1 MRFNLVLVISL
12 LIITTFSSLA
22 QTTYFIKYKSNVP
35 ITVVESNIS
44 KQKLSNAMGDRPV
57 SLPKF
62 NINYLAKGL
71 GKGNDVLGRI
81 VKIQFSENVDEAI
94 INSMLS
100 SDADIEYVQK
110 STTYSMDFV
119 PNDSLLADQWALKKI
134 KAFDAWDI
142 TQGADTVL
150 LAIIDTGIEYFHPDL
165 KNKIY
170 KNPGEIGTDNLGKDK
185 RSNGIDDDN
194 NGFIDDYMG
203 WDFVDRVGFPFDSTG
218 GDYLTWDN
226 DPLDEH
232 GHGTL
237 VSGTS
242 TAETNNISGIAGVAP
257 NIKILNLRSFDPGG
271 YGEEDDA
278 ASAILYAVKMGAKVI
293 NMSWG
298 DYSFSYVLRDVI
310 RYAYSQNV
318 VMIASSGNSGSD
330 EPHYP
335 SGYSEVISVGNSTEQ
350 DYVAGSSN
358 WGSTLD
364 LVAPGTSI
372 SSTSLNSGYSSFS
385 GTSAAAPF
393 VSASAALI
401 LSLQNF
407 TNEEV
412 KQIIKSTT
420 DDIGEQGWDL
430 RSGAGRL
437 NLLQALSV
445 TAPSIIKFY
454 SPTQDY
460 ATSGDT
466 IKIIAS
472 ILSPYFTSFSLQVGT
487 GLNPENWNYLI
498 ENGLN
503 QFSKKEIYVINTA
516 NFLDT
521 VYTLRLVVNQNN
533 GRTLEERVNFY
544 IDRTPPVAELISL
557 IPALYGNISIPL
569 AAMYTNEPCV
579 VRMYYKRTGEVAF
592 SFVTLDGFATN
603 NQFVK
608 QLHYGFIPK
617 DLTVQNTQYEI
628 YFEAENLVGLKTKL
642 ANNGNNFIVSTFFN
656 SELSSENILPFSLP
670 SGDMYE
676 NPMNIT
682 TVQFSDVAVRQG
694 ENSHLYNFNNNS
706 FALIDSL
713 EFQFVKDFGDFNN
726 NGLTDLLTYFTY
738 DGFIEEQTSPN
749 SSSFNQKYSVIAQ
762 GGEER
767 FWPIMA
773 KDVDS
778 DGVVEVFSL
787 RDLNRIEVW
796 DIQPD
801 LSLKIVDTLLNFTPA
816 GFGNNRINSPGA
828 AVADIDGD
836 GSNEFW
842 MVDEDGDIFSYKIGS
857 NNKYTEQYNIPT
869 QYLGYSAYIAS
880 GDYDGDGKVELAV
893 LLHSIDQIDISPYFR
908 LIVFNISNGKTNI
921 LFDQAFIDASTE
933 FNGAFRRT
941 SNSIR
946 FADINNDDKDELILF
961 EFPYAYIFK
970 YDGSNN
976 IIISYKENINSNSVF
991 VADLNQNGVLEV
1003 AFPFSNK
1010 IEFSEFSIS
1019 TYTSTPNNLIGYS
1032 ISPSTVQLSWI
1043 SDSPKFYVYKSS
1055 NKNNLVLFDSTSAS
1069 TYLDTNVA
1077 LDSTYYYSIKAYDPT
1092 KPEPLSGMSS
1102 IIEVYSHTP
1111 GKPISAKSNSN
1122 RSVIVTFSEKMK
1134 NTIEN
1139 LQSFEIVSVG
1149 YPNSITASDQ
1159 YSYLLSFNKNL
1170 PEGEQKII
1178 IKNIKDFYNSP
1189 IATDTLTFLVI
1200 STPELQSFYVS
1211 AFEILNAY
1219 KIKLIFNFAID
1230 ETAALNKNNYVFTPE
1245 NKVTSITIDP
1255 KESKTI
1261 YLDLSGQKPVGS
1273 IGREY
1278 VLRLNNLISNVASGS
1293 IPINTGA
1300 GSYIVLSTYA
1310 KDLSDVYVYPNPTK
1324 EGAEKI
1330 TFANLP
1336 QRAKITIWS
1345 IDGVFINEVEESDGN
1360 GGVDYN
1366 LTDLS
1371 GNHISSGIYIYR
1383 IVQLDDQSNE
1393 GEEKLGKF
1401 AIVR

>member
-12 LIITTFSSLA
+12 LIFTTILSLA

-35 ITVVESNIS
+35 MAVVESNIS
-44 KQKLSNAMGDRPV
+44 KQKLSNAIGDRPV

-71 GKGNDVLGRI
+71 GRGDEVLGRI
-81 VKIQFSENVDEAI
+81 FKVHFSENVDEANI
-94 INSMLS
+94 KSMLS

-142 TQGADTVL
+142 TQGTDTVL
-150 LAIIDTGIEYFHPDL
+150 LAIIDTGIEYLHPDL

-170 KNPGEIGTDNLGKDK
+170 KNPGEMGKDNLGRDK
-185 RSNGIDDDN
+185 SSNGIDDDH

-226 DPLDEH
+226 IPLDEF

-237 VSGTS
+237 VAGTS
-242 TAETNNISGIAGVAP
+242 AAETNNISGVAGVAP
-257 NIKILNLRSFDPGG
+257 NIKLLNLRSFDSGG

-278 ASAILYAVKMGAKVI
+278 ASAILYAVKLGAKVI

-318 VMIASSGNSGSD
+318 LLIASSGNSGSD

-372 SSTSLNSGYSSFS
+372 ISTVMNSNYSSYN

-393 VSASAALI
+393 VSATAALI

-407 TNEEV
+407 NNEEV

-437 NLLQALSV
+437 NLFQALSV

-454 SPTQDY
+454 SPAQDY
-460 ATSGDT
+460 ATSGDTT

-472 ILSPYFTSFSLQVGT
+472 ILSPYFTSFSLQVGA
-487 GLNPENWNYLI
+487 GFNPDNWNYLI

-503 QFSKKEIYVINTA
+503 QFSKKEIYVLNTA

-544 IDRTPPVAELISL
+544 IDRTPPIAELISL
-557 IPALYGNISIPL
+557 IPAFYGNISLPI
-569 AAMYTNEPCV
+569 AAMFTDEPCV
-579 VRMYYKRTGEVAF
+579 VRMYYRQTGSLTF
-592 SFVTLDGFATN
+592 SFITLDGFATN

-617 DLTVQNTQYEI
+617 DLTVQNSQYEI

-642 ANNGNNFIVSTFFN
+642 TDNGNNFIVSTFFN

-676 NPMNIT
+676 NPMNIMSN
-682 TVQFSDVAVRQG
+682 QFSDIAVRQG

-706 FALIDSL
+706 FTLIDSL
-713 EFQFVKDFGDFNN
+713 ESQYVKDFGDFNN
-726 NGLTDLLTYFTY
+726 NELTDLLTYFTY
-738 DGFIEEQTSPN
+738 DGFIEEQTSQY

-762 GGEER
+762 GGEVR
-767 FWPIMA
+767 CWPIMA

-778 DGVVEVFSL
+778 DGIVEVFSL

-796 DIQPD
+796 DVQSD
-801 LSLKIVDTLLNFTPA
+801 LSLKIVDTLFNFTSV
-816 GFGNNRINSPGA
+816 GFGNNRINSPGGV
-828 AVADIDGD
+828 VADLDNDGM
-836 GSNEFW
+836 NEYW
-842 MVDEDGDIFSYKIGS
+842 MVDEDGDIFSYEIGT
-857 NNKYTEQYNIPT
+857 NNKFIKQNEIIRTGF
-869 QYLGYSAYIAS
+869 LGSSAYLAS
-880 GDYDGDGKVELAV
+880 GDYNGDGKTELAV
-893 LLHSIDQIDISPYFR
+893 LLHSVDQIDIAPFYR
-908 LIVFNISNGKTNI
+908 LIVFNISGNTTNV

-933 FNGAFRRT
+933 FSGAFRKT
-941 SNSIR
+941 ANSIR
-946 FADINNDDKDELILF
+946 FADINNDNKDELILF
-961 EFPYAYIFK
+961 EFPYAYIFRN
-970 YDGSNN
+970 DGLKNV
-976 IIISYKENINSNSVF
+976 IISYKENINSNSVF
-991 VADLNQNGVLEV
+991 IADLNQNGVLEV
-1003 AFPFSNK
+1003 AFPYSNK
-1010 IEFSEFSIS
+1010 TEFSEFAISI
-1019 TYTSTPNNLIGYS
+1019 YVSTPNNISGFS
-1032 ISPSTVQLSWI
+1032 INSTTIQLSWI
-1043 SDSPKFYVYKSS
+1043 SNSPKFYVYKGL
-1055 NKNNLVLFDSTSAS
+1055 NKNNLELFDSTSVP
-1069 TYLDTNVA
+1069 TYYDTDVI
-1077 LDSTYYYSIKAYDPT
+1077 LYSTYYYAIKAYDPT

-1102 IIEVYSHTP
+1102 IVEVYSHTP
-1111 GKPISAKSNSN
+1111 AKPVTAISNSN

-1139 LQSFEIVSVG
+1139 LQSFEIAGIG
-1149 YPNSITASDQ
+1149 YPNSITACDQ
-1159 YSYLLSFNKNL
+1159 YSYLLSFNENL
-1170 PEGEQKII
+1170 PEGEQKVI

-1189 IATDTLTFLVI
+1189 IVKRTTLTFIVTP
-1200 STPELQSFYVS
+1200 TPEY
-1211 AFEILNAY
+1211 
-1219 KIKLIFNFAID
+1219 
-1230 ETAALNKNNYVFTPE
+1230 
-1245 NKVTSITIDP
+1245 
-1255 KESKTI
+1255 
-1261 YLDLSGQKPVGS
+1261 
-1273 IGREY
+1273 
-1278 VLRLNNLISNVASGS
+1278 
-1293 IPINTGA
+1293 
-1300 GSYIVLSTYA
+1300 
-1310 KDLSDVYVYPNPTK
+1310 
-1324 EGAEKI
+1324 
-1330 TFANLP
+1330 
-1336 QRAKITIWS
+1336 
-1345 IDGVFINEVEESDGN
+1345 
-1360 GGVDYN
+1360 
-1366 LTDLS
+1366 
-1371 GNHISSGIYIYR
+1371 
-1383 IVQLDDQSNE
+1383 
-1393 GEEKLGKF
+1393 
-1401 AIVR
+1401 